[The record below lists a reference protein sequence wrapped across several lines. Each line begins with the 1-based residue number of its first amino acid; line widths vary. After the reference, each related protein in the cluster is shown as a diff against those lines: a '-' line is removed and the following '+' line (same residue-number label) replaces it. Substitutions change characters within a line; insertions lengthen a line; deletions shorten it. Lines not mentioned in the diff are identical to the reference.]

1 MFILSEL
8 SSSFLVFLYS
18 SSQRYLNGVSAGFM
32 LIFNLF
38 FSLLSYI
45 SEMINNLCLRTDRLS
60 TVFTLSPFAARA
72 LSLRNHLRSSCRCC
86 AVHPKQWMGER
97 KQVELCQSLLAAADC
112 IHERRDFR
120 DFRVQISWKNK
131 WNQVSAII
139 SRCLMLLFD
148 IWRGNYPTSNNNS
161 SRAIVQHVF
170 DFCDSECKIKS
181 FLVFRLMSWS
191 LLELSVQLLLS
202 ESRNRENLKKLILFD
217 FCAVDGMIAI

>member
-1 MFILSEL
+1 MFQCLSYL
-8 SSSFLVFLYS
+8 SSQVHFSYFSTAPPRRDIWMVCLQVSCWFSTSFFFFL
-18 SSQRYLNGVSAGFM
+18 R
-32 LIFNLF
+32 

-45 SEMINNLCLRTDRLS
+45 SEMINYLCLRTDRLS

-86 AVHPKQWMGER
+86 AVHPKKWMERER
-97 KQVELCQSLLAAADC
+97 KQVELCQSQLAADC

-148 IWRGNYPTSNNNS
+148 IWRGNYPTS
-161 SRAIVQHVF
+161 
-170 DFCDSECKIKS
+170 E
-181 FLVFRLMSWS
+181 
-191 LLELSVQLLLS
+191 
-202 ESRNRENLKKLILFD
+202 
-217 FCAVDGMIAI
+217 